1 MLPLPSF
8 LALLLLSLLSQACAD
23 TTVTPN
29 WSNRTFTS
37 KTTPTLQMVL
47 NPLVSRASPIHDELY
62 RTLRAIR
69 PRYARYQAWFP
80 YPRMAVPEIDPP
92 SGLSQCRNVAAG
104 YNATLSCARGGGV
117 IDTVEFASF
126 GLPTGACRSLVANA
140 SCSAPASLDAVTKLC
155 VGQANCTVP
164 ADTALFG
171 SPCPGHEADYRLAVQ
186 VTCDPPQNNTYWDF
200 SYFDP
205 VVVDFLDA
213 VGPEP
218 SLDLSTTPAWMWEQG
233 TGPLHHYPDNA
244 LQVDWNYNT
253 GDRLVDPTCEQ
264 VGQYYGRIAA
274 WFTQGG
280 FTDEYGDFHRSPHR
294 YKLSLWELLNEM
306 EHGLD
311 VVRYTC
317 IYDQAVKY
325 VKLWADPDNTM
336 QFVGSVHRSSD
347 TSSPSTPSAML
358 LISVCCCL
366 CACVRV
372 FRLAEED
379 PTLYDDYTYFLN
391 ASNHL
396 PGTPI
401 DWISYHRYAIPSS
414 RTNVSDYEQ
423 IFENYDEFFDI
434 VRRIEAIRIALA
446 PSVRTTIDEAGVILP
461 GDNDMPPSP
470 AFPLVYWNACAAG
483 FAYLFARLSVIGVD
497 VVGSSQVSYTQ
508 LLRARVAQH
517 SPTLASTAHTRPSL
531 LSCLCACQL
540 MGYPRLD
547 DVLGGLDPQYSS
559 VSMVNWTTGA
569 GTARVR
575 VLELL
580 IHQLPV
586 GSELIETAQDSA
598 TDVFAQAYLVNGT
611 AHVVLLLNKRTAAQ
625 QVTLIGASG
634 GERWTID
641 EQSGERPPR
650 REKLSGD
657 SFEMA
662 PFAVSL
668 VHLPATASAS
678 AGRFTSE
685 DVRTAAV

>member
-1 MLPLPSF
+1 
-8 LALLLLSLLSQACAD
+8 
-23 TTVTPN
+23 
-29 WSNRTFTS
+29 
-37 KTTPTLQMVL
+37 
-47 NPLVSRASPIHDELY
+47 
-62 RTLRAIR
+62 
-69 PRYARYQAWFP
+69 
-80 YPRMAVPEIDPP
+80 MAVPEIDPP
-92 SGLSQCRNVAAG
+92 SGLSQCRNVAVG

-117 IDTVEFASF
+117 IDKVEFASF

-140 SCSAPASLDAVTKLC
+140 SCSAAASLDAVTKLC
-155 VGQANCTVP
+155 VGHTNCTIP

-171 SPCPGHEADYRLAVQ
+171 SPCPGHESEYRLAVQ
-186 VTCDPPQNNTYWDF
+186 ATCDPAQNNTYWDF

-213 VGPEP
+213 VGPNP

-233 TGPLHHYPDNA
+233 TGPPHHYPDNA
-244 LQVDWNYNT
+244 LQVDWGYNT

-264 VGQYYGRIAA
+264 VGQYYGRLAA

-294 YKLSLWELLNEM
+294 YRLSLWELLNEM
-306 EHGLD
+306 KHGLD

-325 VKLWADPDNTM
+325 VRLWADPDNTM
-336 QFVGSVHRSSD
+336 QFVGSVHSAVD
-347 TSSPSTPSAML
+347 ASPALSAL
-358 LISVCCCL
+358 SAGAVPLIIVCCCL
-366 CACVRV
+366 CVRV
-372 FRLAEED
+372 CVLRLAEED
-379 PTLYDDYTYFLN
+379 PTRYDDYAYFLN

-414 RTNVSDYEQ
+414 RTNASDYEQ
-423 IFENYDEFFDI
+423 IFANYDQFFDV
-434 VRRIEAIRIALA
+434 VRRIEAIRTALA

-483 FAYLFARLSVIGVD
+483 FAYLFAHLSAIGVD
-497 VVGSSQVSYTQ
+497 VVGSS
-508 LLRARVAQH
+508 
-517 SPTLASTAHTRPSL
+517 
-531 LSCLCACQL
+531 QL

-575 VLELL
+575 ILELL

-586 GSELIETAQDSA
+586 GSELIDTAQDSA
-598 TDVFAQAYLVNGT
+598 ADVFAQAYLVNGT
-611 AHVVLLLNKRTAAQ
+611 AHVVLLVNKRIAAQ
-625 QVTLIGASG
+625 HVTLTGASG

-650 REKLSGD
+650 RQKLSGD

-668 VHLPATASAS
+668 VHLPATTSWSESRSAS
-678 AGRFTSE
+678 EA
-685 DVRTAAV
+685 VRLAVE